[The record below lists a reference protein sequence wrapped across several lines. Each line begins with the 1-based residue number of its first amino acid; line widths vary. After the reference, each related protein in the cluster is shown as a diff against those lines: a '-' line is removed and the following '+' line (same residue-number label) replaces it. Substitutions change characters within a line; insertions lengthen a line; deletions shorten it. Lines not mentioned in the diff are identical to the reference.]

1 MPRIAESATLF
12 LCFFFQTTTTAA
24 LSTLSLHDA
33 LPIWIGR
40 ARAGAPDVTRST
52 SRPAISIGIPRDSSR
67 PAGRGQAARIASRS
81 RPGAARR
88 LGPDEEDDRED
99 VQERRER
106 PREVVASGRVIDRAR
121 DERTPAGH
129 RAGQREEESDD
140 RARLAA
146 AEEVADDRGE
156 ERGDRAVRVPEDERV
171 AEEQGEAAAGE
182 EEAEEAD
189 GLERHRDPDG
199 RLAPDPVR
207 DRAHDETARD
217 GADADGRD
225 DPGAGQR
232 RVPEVARERDAV
244 NERDE
249 DQDQR
254 RRERGA

>member
-1 MPRIAESATLF
+1 MPWRNR
-12 LCFFFQTTTTAA
+12 
-24 LSTLSLHDA
+24 
-33 LPIWIGR
+33 IGR

-81 RPGAARR
+81 RPGAARW
-88 LGPDEEDDRED
+88 LGPE
-99 VQERRER
+99 
-106 PREVVASGRVIDRAR
+106 
-121 DERTPAGH
+121 
-129 RAGQREEESDD
+129 
-140 RARLAA
+140 
-146 AEEVADDRGE
+146 
-156 ERGDRAVRVPEDERV
+156 
-171 AEEQGEAAAGE
+171 E

-232 RVPEVARERDAV
+232 RVPEVARERDEV

-249 DQDQR
+249 DRDPR